1 MKLTLKDL
9 ADRINAQV
17 IGAAVDEARLIRA
30 VSAMDAAGP
39 EHVTFITSERHR
51 AGAAKCQAGAV
62 LVAEACEGLSC
73 PQLVVD
79 CVDRA
84 LIDCLTLLAPPLK
97 PEAKGIHATA
107 IVADSVQLGQ
117 DVCIGPG
124 VIIEEDAVIGQG
136 VTLKAGC
143 KIGQGVKIGDH
154 TRLDW
159 NVVVYHGCSIGA
171 HVIIQANA
179 TIGAVGFGYAHYGG
193 VHTLVPHN
201 GAVII
206 EDFVEIGAS
215 SCIDR
220 AKFANTIVGIG
231 TKIDN
236 LVQIGHNVVIGKCCL
251 LASQVGVAGSTTLG
265 DGVVMAGQV
274 GVADNITIGNGV
286 TVAAQSGVM
295 SHVPAGQTVVWS
307 PALEQSQ
314 AMRVVGEVLRLPK
327 TAKRVRQICK
337 RLDKLEAS
345 ENDKG

>member
-1 MKLTLKDL
+1 MKLTIKDL
-9 ADRINAQV
+9 AEKIHAQV
-17 IGAAVDEARLIRA
+17 IGIDVDDTRTIAA
-30 VSAMDAAGP
+30 VSAMDVAGP
-39 EHVTFITSERHR
+39 EHVTFITSERHL
-51 AGAAKCQAGAV
+51 AGAARCQAGAV
-62 LVAEACEGLSC
+62 LVAEVCKDLTC

-97 PEAKGIHATA
+97 PDPQGVHATA

-124 VIIEEDAVIGQG
+124 VVIEEDAVIGAG

-159 NVVVYHGCSIGA
+159 NVVIYHGCSIGA
-171 HVIIQANA
+171 HVIIQANS

-206 EDFVEIGAS
+206 EDFVEIGS
-215 SCIDR
+215 NCCVDR
-220 AKFANTIVGIG
+220 AKFANT
-231 TKIDN
+231 
-236 LVQIGHNVVIGKCCL
+236 
-251 LASQVGVAGSTTLG
+251 VGVAGSTTVG
-265 DGVVMAGQV
+265 NGVVMAGQV
-274 GVADNITIGNGV
+274 GVADNITIGDGV
-286 TVAAQSGVM
+286 TIAAQSGVM

-327 TAKRVRQICK
+327 TAKRVRQMCK

>member
-1 MKLTLKDL
+1 MKLTIKDL
-9 ADRINAQV
+9 AEKIHAQV
-17 IGAAVDEARLIRA
+17 IGIDVDDTRTIGA
-30 VSAMDAAGP
+30 VSAMDVAGP
-39 EHVTFITSERHR
+39 EHVTFITSERHL
-51 AGAAKCQAGAV
+51 AGAARCQAGAV
-62 LVAEACEGLSC
+62 LVAEVCEDLTC

-97 PEAKGIHATA
+97 PDPQGVHATA

-124 VIIEEDAVIGQG
+124 VVIEEDAVIGAG

-159 NVVVYHGCSIGA
+159 NVVIYHGCSIGA
-171 HVIIQANA
+171 HVIIQANS

-206 EDFVEIGAS
+206 EDFVEIGS
-215 SCIDR
+215 NCCVDR
-220 AKFANTIVGIG
+220 AKFANTVVGTG
-231 TKIDN
+231 TKMDN

-251 LASQVGVAGSTTLG
+251 LASQVGVAGSTTVG
-265 DGVVMAGQV
+265 NGVVMAGQV
-274 GVADNITIGNGV
+274 GVADNITIGDGV
-286 TVAAQSGVM
+286 TIAAQSGVM

-327 TAKRVRQICK
+327 TAKRVRQMCK